1 MRIGI
6 IGTGAMGKTH
16 AKALQSTPMTLVG
29 FVSRSG
35 HTPLAAE
42 FGGRVFATLEEMLP
56 HVDVVDIC
64 TPTHL
69 HLAQA
74 EQAARAGKHI
84 ICEKPLARTH
94 DDAARIIQVCK
105 DAGVQLLVAHVLR
118 YFPDY
123 ADAQAAIAA
132 GQIGPLREMT
142 LRRAVGIPK
151 DASTNWFNDM
161 GISGGVLLD
170 LLIHDFDF
178 ARWVAGEVSRID
190 IEKITPD
197 LRETELVLHHVGGVK
212 TRVLGTWN
220 LAPGGFETSTWIEG
234 ERGVIAFDNA
244 KPPVGDPN
252 APYAV
257 QLQDFYA
264 ALTQGRAPRVTAQD
278 ALAAL
283 DISLQALRQTGL
295 AGA

>member
-16 AKALQSTPMTLVG
+16 AKALQATPATLVG

-35 HTPLAAE
+35 HTPLVAE
-42 FGGRVFATLEEMLP
+42 FGGRVFATLDEMLP

-69 HLAQA
+69 HLPQA

-94 DDAARIIQVCK
+94 ADAARIIEICK
-105 DAGVQLLVAHVLR
+105 EAGVQLLVAHVLR

-123 ADAQAAIAA
+123 ANAQAAIAA
-132 GQIGPLREMT
+132 GKIGPLREMT
-142 LRRAVGIPK
+142 LRRAVGIPQE
-151 DASTNWFNDM
+151 ATTNWFNDM

-178 ARWVAGEVSRID
+178 ARWVAGEVSRIE

-197 LRETELVLHHVGGVK
+197 LRETELVLHHAGGVK

-220 LAPGGFETSTWIEG
+220 LVPGGFETSARIEG
-234 ERGVIAFDNA
+234 ERGVIAFDNS
-244 KPPVGDPN
+244 KPPEGDPN
-252 APYAV
+252 APYGV

-264 ALTQGRAPRVTAQD
+264 ALTQSTTPRVTAQD

-283 DISLQALRQTGL
+283 DISLRALQKTGFI
-295 AGA
+295 GA